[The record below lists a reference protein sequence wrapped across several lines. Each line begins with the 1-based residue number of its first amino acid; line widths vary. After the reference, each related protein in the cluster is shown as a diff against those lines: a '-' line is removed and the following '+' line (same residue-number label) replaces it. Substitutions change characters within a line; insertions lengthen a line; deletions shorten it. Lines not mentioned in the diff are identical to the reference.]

1 MKLSNLA
8 REIYDEIAELAIID
22 AHEHLPPEA
31 RYLSF
36 GYSGLNLF
44 ANYLWHDLRS
54 AGVPGEFVDTMRE
67 GGDHPVDT
75 WWPQIRLHWEHVRGT
90 SYAHALRITAR
101 DVFGVSD
108 INDHTIGLLAEKVKA
123 DNTPG
128 IYRRTLQERCRIRH
142 SICVVDSAG
151 DDPSFPDDPCLK
163 GIARLHPWFGGDW
176 LSELREMAGGKVNT
190 VEEAAGV
197 VQRAARRGLAA
208 GAIGFKILV
217 ADFGPPDAKAAEE
230 QFRAARRGGPG
241 PAPGLALRD
250 YLFDKACDVAA
261 EAGVPM
267 AVHTGYW
274 GDFRQLDPKFM
285 LGFAARRR
293 DVRFDM
299 FHLGAPMYRDAILI
313 GKNLPNVTLNLTWC
327 PIISQVQTKRALDE
341 ILDLVPLNKI
351 IAFGGDYRV
360 AVQKVYG
367 HLVLAREAVAAALG
381 ERVEAG
387 GLDREE
393 AVRIA
398 RLWFHDNPARI
409 YGLA

>member
-1 MKLSNLA
+1 MNLSKAA
-8 REIYDEIAELAIID
+8 RELYDEIAELAIID

-36 GYSGLNLF
+36 GYSGVNLF

-67 GGDHPVDT
+67 GGDRPVDT
-75 WWPQIRLHWEHVRGT
+75 WWPQIRPHWEHVRGT
-90 SYAHALRITAR
+90 SYAHALRITVR

-108 INDHTIGLLAEKVKA
+108 INDHTIGPLAEKVKA

-128 IYRRTLQERCRIRH
+128 IYRRALQERCRIRY
-142 SICVVDSAG
+142 SICVVDSAA
-151 DDPSFPDDPCLK
+151 DDPGFPDDPGLK
-163 GIARLHPWFGGDW
+163 GLTRWHQWFGGDW
-176 LSELREMAGGKVNT
+176 SSALREAAGGEVCT
-190 VEEAAGV
+190 AEEAAEV
-197 VQRAARRGLAA
+197 VQKAARRDLAA
-208 GAIGFKILV
+208 GAIGFKTLV
-217 ADFGPPDAKAAEE
+217 ADFCPPDARAAEE
-230 QFRAARRGGPG
+230 QLRAARPG
-241 PAPGLALRD
+241 PAHALRD
-250 YLFDKACDVAA
+250 YLFDKCCDVAA
-261 EAGVPM
+261 EAGAPV

-274 GDFRQLDPKFM
+274 GDFRELDPKFM

-341 ILDLVPLNKI
+341 ILDLVPLNKV

-367 HLVLAREAVAAALG
+367 HLVLAREVVAAALG

-387 GLDREE
+387 ELDREE
-393 AVRIA
+393 ALRIA

-409 YGLA
+409 YGLK